1 MVSTPDPISLAPRD
15 VRTAWSAGTR
25 PLQEAF
31 PLHADRLLRAI
42 AYAHYAPFPVPILI
56 TGKERVGKTTLLNAL
71 AELTGQLDAPP
82 IKQLSLNGI
91 RAAAQPGRPLLI
103 DDAAPSASLAR
114 PSMLSQIAGEVYAVR
129 STPLHDVSI
138 LGASGDQPID
148 PHTLPRVIHVHLG
161 TRQQIKPLRAV
172 GAEPATA
179 ARMLIHSHL
188 QANTPRINLDPDAR
202 HAAAL
207 AADPDAAHERRR
219 GAAFYVGDRI
229 LSELALI
236 PSSSEAT
243 RWLEPDDRIMWALRS
258 AIRYMRANGGV
269 IAESAHE
276 SAEWIIGRA
285 EGDQVMIFPNE
296 ALTFIRAELGDRTT
310 TTNALTRALSR
321 LRLISTDSAQGG
333 TVPVKLNGRLMR
345 AWRMPATALD

>member
-1 MVSTPDPISLAPRD
+1 MSTPDRFSLAPRD

-25 PLQEAF
+25 PFQEAF
-31 PLHADRLLRAI
+31 PQHAERLLRAI
-42 AYAHYAPFPVPILI
+42 AYAHFAPFPVPILI
-56 TGKERVGKTTLLNAL
+56 TGKERVGKTTLINAL
-71 AELTGQLDAPP
+71 AELAGQLDPPP
-82 IKQLSLNGI
+82 INQLSLNGI
-91 RAAAQPGRPLLI
+91 RAAAQPGRPLLV
-103 DDAAPSASLAR
+103 DDAAPATSLAR
-114 PSMLSQIAGEVYAVR
+114 PSMLSQIAGEIYAVR

-148 PHTLPRVIHVHLG
+148 PLSLPRVIHVHLG
-161 TRQQIKPLRAV
+161 TRQHIKPLRAV

-188 QANTPRINLDPDAR
+188 QANTPRLELDADAR

-219 GAAFYVGDRI
+219 GAALYVGERI
-229 LSELALI
+229 LAGLALI
-236 PSSSEAT
+236 PASGEAT
-243 RWLEPDDRIMWALRS
+243 RWLEPDDRIVWALR
-258 AIRYMRANGGV
+258 AALRYMRANGGM
-269 IAESAHE
+269 IADSAHE
-276 SAEWIIGRA
+276 RADWIIGRA

-310 TTNALTRALSR
+310 TTNAITRALSR

-333 TVPVKLNGRLMR
+333 TVPVKLNGRLVR
-345 AWRMPATALD
+345 AWRMPASTLD